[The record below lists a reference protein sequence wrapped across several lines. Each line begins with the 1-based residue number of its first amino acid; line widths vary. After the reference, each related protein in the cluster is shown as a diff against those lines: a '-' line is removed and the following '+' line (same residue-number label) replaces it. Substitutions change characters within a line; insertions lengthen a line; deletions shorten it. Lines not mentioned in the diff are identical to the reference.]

1 MNLRQFQCFW
11 ETYRNNL
18 NTTSAALSLNTSQPN
33 VSKQIRSLESELGVD
48 LFARRGKRIV
58 ALTPAGE
65 AILNVVQDLVKKMD
79 TVRGIAEEFHS
90 ESTGKLRIAT
100 THTQARYVLPDPI
113 QQFRN
118 SFPDVSLHVNQGTPA
133 QLAELT
139 ERGEVDFAIATEG
152 FEHFTDVILL
162 PCYRWNRSVV
172 VPHDHPFAHRMT
184 KISIEELADE
194 DLVTYVFGFA
204 EQSNVSQAFAR
215 ENLSPNVVFTATDTD
230 VIKKYVQLGLGVG
243 IIASMAYDAVTDNG
257 LVAIDASHLFESNVT
272 QLGFR
277 KGVFLRRYMYEFIRL
292 FAPNLT
298 QRVVSGVLAAS
309 TTAEQKSL
317 VQDIS
322 VEDYKPAAT
331 RN

>member
-18 NTTSAALSLNTSQPN
+18 NTTSAAISLNTSQPN

-90 ESTGKLRIAT
+90 ESTGMLRIAT

-152 FEHFTDVILL
+152 FEHFSDVILL

-184 KISIEELADE
+184 KITIDELAAE

-243 IIASMAYDAVTDNG
+243 IIASMAYDHVTDNG
-257 LVAIDASHLFESNVT
+257 LVAIDASHLFEPNVT
-272 QLGFR
+272 QIGFR

-322 VEDYKPAAT
+322 VEDYKPEAT
-331 RN
+331 QN